1 MPGYSANSR
10 SPERNKP
17 KMALVEETAWSVV
30 VVSTTTVALTGS
42 MANSAAPWASWV
54 LRTVV
59 VEQPVASAAVTLRA
73 KRMRF
78 MP

>member
-1 MPGYSANSR
+1 MPGTPQTR
-10 SPERNKP
+10 DLLTKQTQDDLGGGDRLERGCG
-17 KMALVEETAWSVV
+17 VDHDGRFD
-30 VVSTTTVALTGS
+30 GS

-59 VEQPVASAAVTLRA
+59 VEQPVARAAVTPRA